1 MNFCS
6 NCGAPVFLKVPPG
19 DNLPRHVCDQ
29 CGTIHYQNPKVV
41 VGAIATWD
49 DKILMCKRAIE
60 PRHGKW
66 TLPAGFMENNETCG
80 DAAIRETLEEAG
92 ARVELGPM
100 FSFIDIPHISQIH
113 IIYRA
118 RLLHLD
124 FQPGEES
131 LEAVLMRE
139 SEIPWDEI
147 AFRSI
152 EYTLKAFFEDR
163 RRGRFD
169 LHSTSLAAPLI
180 APVAGIETNR

>member
-6 NCGAPVFLKVPPG
+6 HCGAPVSLKVPPG

-41 VGAIATWD
+41 VGAIATWE

-60 PRHGKW
+60 PRYGKW

-80 DAAIRETLEEAG
+80 DAALRETLEEAG

-100 FSFIDIPHISQIH
+100 FTFVDIPHISQIH

-124 FQPGEES
+124 FDPGEES
-131 LEAVLMRE
+131 LEAVLMHE
-139 SEIPWDEI
+139 TEIPWDEI
-147 AFRSI
+147 AFRSVD
-152 EYTLKAFFEDR
+152 YTLKCFFADR
-163 RRGRFD
+163 RRGHFE
-169 LHSTSLAAPLI
+169 LHSTSLANPAP
-180 APVAGIETNR
+180 GIYR

>member
-6 NCGAPVFLKVPPG
+6 HCGAPVSLKVPPG

-41 VGAIATWD
+41 VGAIATWE

-60 PRHGKW
+60 PRYGKW

-80 DAAIRETLEEAG
+80 EAAVRETLEEAG
-92 ARVELGPM
+92 ARIALEPM
-100 FSFIDIPHISQIH
+100 FTFVDLPHISQIH

-118 RLLHLD
+118 RLLDLD

-131 LEAVLMRE
+131 LEAILMSE
-139 SEIPWDEI
+139 EEIPWSEI
-147 AFRSI
+147 AFRSVS
-152 EYTLKAFFEDR
+152 YTLKAFFEDR
-163 RRGRFD
+163 RRGLFD
-169 LHSTSLAAPLI
+169 LHTTSLSI
-180 APVAGIETNR
+180 PVPENYR

>member
-180 APVAGIETNR
+180 APVAGIDTNR